1 MLESVRGGVG
11 RLPVLSIVPAGQ
23 IKVTVVSR
31 PALDVAALRT
41 RVDPAFVASLDVV
54 ADTASTNADLLR
66 AAATGAPAG
75 TVLVAEWQH
84 AGRGRFDRSWVSPP
98 RAGLTF
104 SMLLRPEQVRPERW
118 GWLPLL
124 AGASLCVAVRSLL
137 PAGADVALKWPN
149 DLLVG
154 GRKAAGI
161 LAEAASSAVV
171 VGMGV
176 NVDHGAEELPA
187 SVAATSLALTF
198 PDAPVDR
205 GRLLIAVLSAFA
217 ERYAW
222 WCAAGDDTR
231 LIAEY
236 AQLCA
241 TIGSDVQVTT
251 AGETFTA
258 YAVSV
263 DEGGRLVL
271 KTATGPRVLSAA
283 DIAHVRPRM

>member
-1 MLESVRGGVG
+1 MTL
-11 RLPVLSIVPAGQ
+11 
-23 IKVTVVSR
+23 VSR
-31 PALDVAALRT
+31 PALDVAALRAQ
-41 RVDPAFVASLDVV
+41 VDPSFVASLDAV
-54 ADTASTNADLLR
+54 AQTASTNADLLGS
-66 AAATGAPAG
+66 AAAGAPAG

-104 SMLLRPEQVRPERW
+104 SMLLRPEQVRSDRW

-124 AGASLCVAVRSLL
+124 AGSSLCVAVRSLL

-154 GRKAAGI
+154 GRKSAGI
-161 LAEAASSAVV
+161 LAEAVSGAVV
-171 VGMGV
+171 VGIGV
-176 NVDHGAEELPA
+176 NVDHDAEELPA
-187 SVAATSLALTF
+187 SVAATSLALTY
-198 PDAPVDR
+198 PNAPVDR
-205 GRLLIAVLSAFA
+205 GQLLIAVLSAFA

-222 WCAAGDDTR
+222 WCAEADNTR
-231 LIAEY
+231 VIAEY

-251 AGETFTA
+251 PSETFAA

-283 DIAHVRPRM
+283 DIAHVRPRI

>member
-1 MLESVRGGVG
+1 M
-11 RLPVLSIVPAGQ
+11 
-23 IKVTVVSR
+23 SR
-31 PALDVAALRT
+31 PALDVPALRSQ
-41 RVDPAFVASLDVV
+41 VDRAFVASLDVV
-54 ADTASTNADLLR
+54 AETASTNADLLR
-66 AAATGAPAG
+66 AAAAGAPAG

-104 SMLLRPEQVRPERW
+104 SMVLRPDQVRPERW

-124 AGASLCVAVRSLL
+124 AGSSLCVAVRSLL
-137 PAGADVALKWPN
+137 PPGADVALKWPN

-161 LAEAASSAVV
+161 LAEAASGVVV

-176 NVDHGAEELPA
+176 NVNHGAEELPA

-205 GRLLIAVLSAFA
+205 GQLLIAVLSAFA

-222 WCAAGDDTR
+222 WCADGNNTR
-231 LIAEY
+231 VIAEY

-251 AGETFTA
+251 PGETFAA

-263 DEGGRLVL
+263 DEGGRLIL
-271 KTATGPRVLSAA
+271 KTATGPRVVSAA